1 VSEQARP
8 DTATEPTAS
17 SELAFTGERF
27 TPECVREIW
36 YEHMHRYALAT
47 RLCAGKRVLDA
58 ACGEGYG
65 TAMLASVAA
74 GAVGVDV
81 ADEAVAHARQRYA
94 GQPGLEFLQADVT
107 QLPFADGHFDMVVS
121 FETLE
126 HLENQAGMLAEFA
139 RVLAPGGCLFIS
151 SPDKAVYSE
160 EQGSD
165 NPFHVR
171 ELYRDEF
178 EQLLAGHFPH
188 YSMLG
193 QRLLFHSAVWSLEA
207 NDRALLQQADG
218 EGLAS
223 GPGALPPPMY
233 FLALCAR
240 QAEHLPALEAGLC
253 LFDDAQQSVYQH
265 YQGEIRRNMAAG
277 GIIAARDKEIAG
289 CQQEIARLRAE
300 LAQRPAQALRPWYL
314 RLFGRG

>member
-1 VSEQARP
+1 MSEQARP
-8 DTATEPTAS
+8 DTATKSAAS
-17 SELAFTGERF
+17 TELAFTGERF

-65 TAMLASVAA
+65 TAMLATVASE
-74 GAVGVDV
+74 AVGVDV
-81 ADEAVAHARQRYA
+81 DHEAVAHARQRYA
-94 GQPGLEFLQADVT
+94 GQPGLGFQQADVT
-107 QLPFADGHFDMVVS
+107 RLPFDDAHFDVVVS

-126 HLENQAGMLAEFA
+126 HLENQAGMLAEFE
-139 RVLAPGGCLFIS
+139 RVLAPGGFVFIS

-160 EQGSD
+160 EQGSE

-171 ELYRDEF
+171 ELYRHEL
-178 EQLLAGHFPH
+178 EQLLSTHFPH
-188 YSMLG
+188 YTLLG
-193 QRLLFHSAVWSLEA
+193 QRLMFHSAVWSLDA
-207 NDRALLQQADG
+207 ADSNLLQQVQG
-218 EGLAS
+218 QQLAS
-223 GPGALPPPMY
+223 GANVLPPPMY

-240 QAEHLPALEAGLC
+240 QEADLPALESGLC
-253 LFDDAQQSVYQH
+253 LFDDAEQSVYQH

-277 GIIAARDKEIAG
+277 GIIAERDREIEA
-289 CQQEIARLRAE
+289 LRRQLAE
-300 LAQRPAQALRPWYL
+300 QPAQAARPWYL

>member
-1 VSEQARP
+1 MSEQARP
-8 DTATEPTAS
+8 DTATKSAAS
-17 SELAFTGERF
+17 TELAFTGERF

-65 TAMLASVAA
+65 TAMLATVASE
-74 GAVGVDV
+74 AVGVDV
-81 ADEAVAHARQRYA
+81 NHEAVTHARQRYA
-94 GQPGLEFLQADVT
+94 GQPGLGFQQADVT
-107 QLPFADGHFDMVVS
+107 RLPFDDAHFDVVVS

-126 HLENQAGMLAEFA
+126 HLENQAGMLTEFE
-139 RVLAPGGCLFIS
+139 RVLAPGGFLFIS

-160 EQGSD
+160 EQGSE

-171 ELYRDEF
+171 ELYRHEL
-178 EQLLAGHFPH
+178 EQLLGAHFPH
-188 YSMLG
+188 YTLLG
-193 QRLLFHSAVWSLEA
+193 QRLMFHSAVWSLDA
-207 NDRALLQQADG
+207 PGGNLLQQVQGQQLATGADV
-218 EGLAS
+218 
-223 GPGALPPPMY
+223 LPPPMY

-240 QAEHLPALEAGLC
+240 QEADLPALEAGLC
-253 LFDDAQQSVYQH
+253 LFDDAEQSVYQH

-277 GIIAARDKEIAG
+277 GIIAARDREIEA
-289 CQQEIARLRAE
+289 LRRD
-300 LAQRPAQALRPWYL
+300 LAQQPAPAPRPWYR